1 MSSDVAVY
9 LTYNQTGTWDFRP
22 LVQTSAVTSFDD
34 HQRIVLDGK
43 VHLPAMYSMEKEAEA
58 RSKQRRNK
66 RKNRDTATSSREIGC
81 GKTHLY
87 ATGSVRY

>member
-22 LVQTSAVTSFDD
+22 LVQTSAVTSIDD

-43 VHLPAMYSMEKEAEA
+43 VHLPAMGQDRHQTPLTIEGQPTEPRA
-58 RSKQRRNK
+58 RLHAL
-66 RKNRDTATSSREIGC
+66 TGH
-81 GKTHLY
+81 HLQV
-87 ATGSVRY
+87 ANPHPPIALISL